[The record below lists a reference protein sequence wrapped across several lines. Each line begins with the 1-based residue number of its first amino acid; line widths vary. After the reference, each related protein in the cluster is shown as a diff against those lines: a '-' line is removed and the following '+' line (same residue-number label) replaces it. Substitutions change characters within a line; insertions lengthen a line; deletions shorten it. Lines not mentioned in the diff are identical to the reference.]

1 MRLHLFILVSTTIGL
16 LSAGCQRQPDLGDA
30 NNQTSYALGQQVGTT
45 LVRQEIKID
54 EPSFLLGL
62 RDALSKT
69 PSKLDDKTIAEASMR
84 AQQQAMKKQAELQSK
99 AGEFLTASEAYLAE
113 NKKKSEV
120 KTTASGLQYEV
131 MTMGKGAKPKDDQM
145 VEVHYVGKLADG
157 TIFDSSIE
165 RKRTATFNINQVVP
179 GWTEALKLMPVGSKW
194 IVTIPPSLGYG
205 APGAPPRI
213 PPNSV
218 LIFEIELISVSNS
231 PAPPKNP

>member
-1 MRLHLFILVSTTIGL
+1 MRLPLFILVSANIGL

-99 AGEFLTASEAYLAE
+99 EQCG
-113 NKKKSEV
+113 
-120 KTTASGLQYEV
+120 
-131 MTMGKGAKPKDDQM
+131 
-145 VEVHYVGKLADG
+145 
-157 TIFDSSIE
+157 
-165 RKRTATFNINQVVP
+165 
-179 GWTEALKLMPVGSKW
+179 
-194 IVTIPPSLGYG
+194 
-205 APGAPPRI
+205 RI
-213 PPNSV
+213 G
-218 LIFEIELISVSNS
+218 FG
-231 PAPPKNP
+231 